1 MEVDAAIQDERAVN
15 LISTQV
21 ETVEEGAGRLRWR
34 LVGLFFCGRRRR
46 RDVVD
51 ALFSCSVLICL
62 LQCLRYRA
70 V

>member
-15 LISTQV
+15 LISAQV

-51 ALFSCSVLICL
+51 AKVVVPRTSTLERVS
-62 LQCLRYRA
+62 RTA
-70 V
+70 